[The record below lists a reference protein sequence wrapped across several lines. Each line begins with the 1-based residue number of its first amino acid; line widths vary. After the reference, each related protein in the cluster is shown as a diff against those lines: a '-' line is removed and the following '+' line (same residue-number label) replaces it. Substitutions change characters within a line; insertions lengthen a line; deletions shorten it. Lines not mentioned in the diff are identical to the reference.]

1 MCFLSLSSV
10 DLILLSVPLE
20 KKIHVFIPIA
30 TSLKLPNSFFDNQ
43 RNHNQRNHNRQ
54 GVRRGLG
61 VRYSFLVTERV
72 GSNPGAATHSFSG
85 LCDGSL

>member
-1 MCFLSLSSV
+1 MILSRDHASSNSFDFV
-10 DLILLSVPLE
+10 SPPGGE
-20 KKIHVFIPIA
+20 
-30 TSLKLPNSFFDNQ
+30 SLKYSLQ
-43 RNHNQRNHNRQ
+43 IIIG